1 MTTWR
6 IYNTIDGTD
15 LGEYEASSR
24 ADALRMFLADTDD
37 VELAPGV
44 TAERAPDRNL
54 AGSVKRVGI
63 RMYRL
68 PGGEPGP
75 GVYWAKS
82 RSAGFGAVG
91 EKAGWAA
98 GVSGVSGWRFR
109 TREEAMAAVEAAI
122 AQKEPGYDYYG
133 WTTYEWREEP
143 SKTKGRN
150 RAGAVS
156 ASNQLDPVLLDYI
169 TGAYQGWARA
179 REYSPKAPEPSIG
192 IGELVGYVEQHNV
205 VDTLRKANLYPSD
218 SKYFR
223 KYVRSAVETSVQ
235 RLLRQGLLVRSLGLV
250 RSARG
255 TTVHETHVFEP
266 ARNGR

>member
-37 VELAPGV
+37 VTLAPGV
-44 TAERAPDRNL
+44 MAEQVQGN
-54 AGSVKRVGI
+54 
-63 RMYRL
+63 
-68 PGGEPGP
+68 
-75 GVYWAKS
+75 
-82 RSAGFGAVG
+82 
-91 EKAGWAA
+91 
-98 GVSGVSGWRFR
+98 R
-109 TREEAMAAVEAAI
+109 T
-122 AQKEPGYDYYG
+122 G
-133 WTTYEWREEP
+133 T
-143 SKTKGRN
+143 
-150 RAGAVS
+150 GAVS

-255 TTVHETHVFEP
+255 TTVHEAHVFEP